1 MRPPPVGGPPAAR
14 PPRRPHHRR
23 VVSEP
28 LSADRL
34 AALRQGHPRTSSPL
48 PSFVPFAL
56 RLPEWTARSVKCTA
70 AALLL
75 LGGVAFFAIQH
86 QQPTVARPSPD
97 RLQQRVTVH
106 QTVAVAQLSEGERQW
121 QQSWRDL
128 GFAPRTA
135 PDDGAATVTERHI
148 RDFSLDF
155 FSLSGK
161 KAIVTGG
168 NRGLGQAYAVAMAK
182 AGADLYIP
190 TVADDGTTNELIE
203 AEGRRCE
210 IVTADLTVSGTPA
223 EVVKGCVDTLGGVD
237 IVVNNAGI
245 GINVD
250 DVREFDRSRWDPM
263 VAVNLTA
270 AFEMSHAVSSIFIEQ
285 GSGKIINVC
294 SMFSFLGG
302 QRSPAYAAT
311 KHGIAGLTKA
321 YADELGPFGVQ
332 VNGIA
337 PGYFA
342 TELTAETRKDPAY
355 NKAVLDHIPAG
366 EWGQVQDLM
375 GACVFLASAAST
387 YVNGHVLAVDGGYLV
402 R

>member
-1 MRPPPVGGPPAAR
+1 M
-14 PPRRPHHRR
+14 
-23 VVSEP
+23 
-28 LSADRL
+28 
-34 AALRQGHPRTSSPL
+34 
-48 PSFVPFAL
+48 
-56 RLPEWTARSVKCTA
+56 
-70 AALLL
+70 
-75 LGGVAFFAIQH
+75 
-86 QQPTVARPSPD
+86 
-97 RLQQRVTVH
+97 
-106 QTVAVAQLSEGERQW
+106 
-121 QQSWRDL
+121 
-128 GFAPRTA
+128 
-135 PDDGAATVTERHI
+135 TERHI

-161 KAIVTGG
+161 KAMVTGG

-190 TVADDGTTNELIE
+190 TVADDDGTTNELIE

-210 IVTADLTVSGTPA
+210 IVTADLTVTGTPA
-223 EVVKGCVDTLGGVD
+223 EVVQGCVDTLGGVD

-245 GINVD
+245 GINVE

>member
-1 MRPPPVGGPPAAR
+1 M
-14 PPRRPHHRR
+14 
-23 VVSEP
+23 
-28 LSADRL
+28 
-34 AALRQGHPRTSSPL
+34 
-48 PSFVPFAL
+48 
-56 RLPEWTARSVKCTA
+56 
-70 AALLL
+70 
-75 LGGVAFFAIQH
+75 
-86 QQPTVARPSPD
+86 
-97 RLQQRVTVH
+97 
-106 QTVAVAQLSEGERQW
+106 
-121 QQSWRDL
+121 
-128 GFAPRTA
+128 
-135 PDDGAATVTERHI
+135 TERHI

-245 GINVD
+245 GINVE

-321 YADELGPFGVQ
+321 YADELGPFGVK

>member
-1 MRPPPVGGPPAAR
+1 MPEPV
-14 PPRRPHHRR
+14 
-23 VVSEP
+23 
-28 LSADRL
+28 
-34 AALRQGHPRTSSPL
+34 T
-48 PSFVPFAL
+48 
-56 RLPEWTARSVKCTA
+56 
-70 AALLL
+70 
-75 LGGVAFFAIQH
+75 
-86 QQPTVARPSPD
+86 
-97 RLQQRVTVH
+97 
-106 QTVAVAQLSEGERQW
+106 
-121 QQSWRDL
+121 
-128 GFAPRTA
+128 
-135 PDDGAATVTERHI
+135 RHI
-148 RDFSLDF
+148 REFSLDF
-155 FSLSGK
+155 FSLAGK
-161 KAIVTGG
+161 RAIVTGG

-182 AGADLYIP
+182 AGADLFIP
-190 TVADDGTTNELIE
+190 TIADDDGTTGELIA

-210 IVTADLTVSGTPA
+210 IVTADLTVEGVPA
-223 EVVKGCVDTLGGVD
+223 EIVQGCVDSLGGVD

-250 DVREFDRSRWDPM
+250 DVRAFDRAVWDPM

-270 AFEMSHAVSSIFIEQ
+270 AFEMSHAVASTFIEQ

-321 YADELGPFGVQ
+321 YSDELGPFGCQ

-342 TELTAETRKDPAY
+342 TELTAETRANPEYDR
-355 NKAVLDHIPAG
+355 AVLDHIPAG

-375 GACVFLASAAST
+375 GACVFLASRASD